1 MGRNNAIPG
10 KGRAVKMEDKLKESL
25 NELAEQTAERA
36 RPGLAAD
43 IKRRIPHTLVPHR
56 GGLDTINIIIDL
68 RVNKLTAA
76 AVIIIAMILLAHFFG
91 SRGTP
96 GDSIFR
102 DSMML
107 VKYILGTGGG
117 GSDLLA
123 VRSRYQSLVEKGE
136 EAVYYGDEADLND
149 SNAVLVQ
156 WKLSDGQYKV
166 ISGDL
171 QEKTVSADELIKLQA
186 GMLKKKIK

>member
-1 MGRNNAIPG
+1 MQ
-10 KGRAVKMEDKLKESL
+10 DKLKKSL
-25 NELAEQTAERA
+25 NELAERTAEQT
-36 RPGLAAD
+36 RPRLAED
-43 IKRRIPHTLVPHR
+43 IKRRIPHRLVRHR

-76 AVIIIAMILLAHFFG
+76 AVIIIAMILLAHFFS
-91 SRGTP
+91 SRDTP

-102 DSMML
+102 DSKML
-107 VKYILGTGGG
+107 VKYILGARVG

-123 VRSRYQSLVEKGE
+123 VRSRYDSLVEKGE
-136 EAVYYGDEADLND
+136 QAVYYGDKADLKD

-156 WKLSDGQYKV
+156 WKLSDGRYKI

-171 QEKTVSADELIKLQA
+171 QEKTLSADELIKLQA
-186 GMLKKKIK
+186 DMLKNRIK

>member
-1 MGRNNAIPG
+1 MPG
-10 KGRAVKMEDKLKESL
+10 KGRAVKMEDRLKESL
-25 NELAEQTAERA
+25 NELAERAGEHA
-36 RPGLAAD
+36 RPGLAED
-43 IKRRIPHTLVPHR
+43 IKHRIPRKLVRHR

-76 AVIIIAMILLAHFFG
+76 AVIIIAMILLAHFFS
-91 SRGTP
+91 SRDTP

-102 DSMML
+102 DSKML
-107 VKYILGTGGG
+107 VRYILGTGAG

-123 VRSRYQSLVEKGE
+123 VRSRYESLLEKGE
-136 EAVYYGDEADLND
+136 EAIYYGDKADLND

-156 WKLSDGQYKV
+156 WRLSDGQYKI

-171 QEKTVSADELIKLQA
+171 QEKTVSAEELIRLQA
-186 GMLKKKIK
+186 EMLKKRMK